1 MRSMM
6 EDRLLIWRFKR
17 GSREAL
23 RRIYEKYKNDLLKL
37 AVSLVGDVNTAED
50 VVQDVFVSFAQ
61 SAARIG
67 IRGDLRK
74 YLVTCVANRTRNRR
88 RDQGRHETSGMDE
101 AEWVVC
107 AVRGPEQWAILNE
120 ELRLL
125 SEAMA
130 QIPYEQRE
138 VLVLYM
144 QTGMTFRWIAE
155 IQNASINTVQGR
167 YRYGMNKLR
176 SLLNGEFKN
185 EAGRQDK
192 SVVQERGG
200 QHQPHDG

>member
-1 MRSMM
+1 MM

-61 SAARIG
+61 TGSRI
-67 IRGDLRK
+67 RLAGDLRK

-101 AEWVVC
+101 AGWVVC
-107 AVRGPEQWAILNE
+107 AARGPEHWAVLNE
-120 ELRLL
+120 ELRAL

-138 VLVLYM
+138 VVSLYM
-144 QTGMTFRWIAE
+144 QGDLTFRQIAA
-155 IQNASINTVQGR
+155 IQSASINTVQGR
-167 YRYGMNKLR
+167 YRYGIAKLR
-176 SLLNGEFKN
+176 SLLNSEL
-185 EAGRQDK
+185 ET
-192 SVVQERGG
+192 
-200 QHQPHDG
+200 